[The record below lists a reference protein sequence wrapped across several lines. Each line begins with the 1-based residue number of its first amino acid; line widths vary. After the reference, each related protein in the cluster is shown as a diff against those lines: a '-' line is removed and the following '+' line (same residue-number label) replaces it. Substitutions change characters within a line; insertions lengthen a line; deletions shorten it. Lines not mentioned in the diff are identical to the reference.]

1 MTATFSPIGTFSR
14 EKALRLFHQAIV
26 EAEAEITA
34 AEQREQRMNAGKAA
48 RDSELIDQYGIG
60 KGH

>member
-1 MTATFSPIGTFSR
+1 VTATWQPIGTFAR

-34 AEQREQRMNAGKAA
+34 AEQREQRMDAGKAA
-48 RDSELIDQYGIG
+48 QDAELTDRYGIG